1 LPLQRA
7 ADRIRHHW
15 FVRSSDDPL
24 DKSNLRIARTTILT
38 KVKCDG
44 TSRKNCRRV
53 RPLRNLDRHSV
64 LRVRAGAVLN
74 IRARA
79 AMAFLWQKGDN
90 DDEAKFKSA
99 VAHGANEFSTSR
111 QCSAPHH

>member
-1 LPLQRA
+1 LRA
-7 ADRIRHHW
+7 Q
-15 FVRSSDDPL
+15 
-24 DKSNLRIARTTILT
+24 
-38 KVKCDG
+38 
-44 TSRKNCRRV
+44 
-53 RPLRNLDRHSV
+53 
-64 LRVRAGAVLN
+64 AGAVLK